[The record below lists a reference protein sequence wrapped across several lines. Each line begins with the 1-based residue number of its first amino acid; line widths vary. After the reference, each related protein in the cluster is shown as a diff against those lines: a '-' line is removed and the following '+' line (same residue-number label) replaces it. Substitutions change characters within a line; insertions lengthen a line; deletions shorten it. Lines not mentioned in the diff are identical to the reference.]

1 MTFKHMSFVF
11 WTLLIGLSSTAQAEP
26 RTFDKTSWIS
36 LASQTCASQAPN
48 NPQVAALDLSREH
61 LNYSCHCV
69 AKSMLT
75 ILPVSERNQL
85 MEQMRTRRNLQ
96 QTGQRIFAN
105 PDIKKTVA
113 SCAASYYWNWSLI
126 GSDFI
131 KLSKNKHLR
140 YHLSARFITKK
151 FL

>member
-113 SCAASYYWNWSLI
+113 SCAASYYWN
-126 GSDFI
+126 
-131 KLSKNKHLR
+131 
-140 YHLSARFITKK
+140 
-151 FL
+151 